1 MGTSS
6 SYGGPKGVSNLLPPW
21 AEPTDDST
29 APNAVPD
36 LPPDGASDQPAPPSP
51 PAPGLPW
58 SQPKSLTSRWAKGTS
73 TGGPARALRAY
84 VQASGGSRAASR
96 RASAGRATARRLGGF
111 LGAGVGGGFAA
122 AAAAIGLITFVGRD
136 ADALLN
142 ELVDRLAPDGALLDD
157 AVARQA
163 AILTW
168 EEVFERLDVAGSGFA
183 ALDRIDRGMAEDIV
197 RRFVTHYVAER
208 FLQELGDCID
218 RGAISASAA
227 NDLYREV
234 RDFIRETVR
243 IDFGG
248 VDLVA
253 MDWDSADAQAR
264 VDGVFAAA
272 YGFIET
278 L

>member
-6 SYGGPKGVSNLLPPW
+6 SYGGPKGVTSLLPPW
-21 AEPTDDST
+21 AEPADEVPPAEPP
-29 APNAVPD
+29 AP
-36 LPPDGASDQPAPPSP
+36 PPADGTEQQPAPA
-51 PAPGLPW
+51 PAVPGVPW
-58 SQPKSLTSRWAKGTS
+58 GQPKNLTSRWARGTS
-73 TGGPARALRAY
+73 SGGPARALRSY
-84 VQASGGSRAASR
+84 VSASGGGRGAAR
-96 RASAGRATARRLGGF
+96 RAVAGRATAQRLGGF
-111 LGAGVGGGFAA
+111 LAAGVGGGFAA
-122 AAAAIGLITFVGRD
+122 AAAAIGLTTFIGRD

-157 AVARQA
+157 AAARQA

-168 EEVFERLDVAGSGFA
+168 EEVFERLDVAGAGFA
-183 ALDRIDRGMAEDIV
+183 ALDRIDRAMMEDIV
-197 RRFVTHYVAER
+197 RGFVTHYVAER

-218 RGAISASAA
+218 RGAISAAAA

-243 IDFGG
+243 LDFGG

-253 MDWDSADAQAR
+253 TDWDGDAAQTR
-264 VDGVFAAA
+264 VEGVFAAA
-272 YGFIET
+272 YGFIEA